1 MREKLPI
8 LWNMPRREE
17 EILKVSK
24 MLHLQ
29 NQRWCG
35 AYYGELRQM
44 LENYGWQESW
54 TQRLMAVLVV
64 QASLLCL
71 SACAASS
78 LLCCCCLC
86 CCSAASLPSQCSA
99 LTSSRH
105 SAGVWRELECDA
117 KRNIGIQWRETVHSL
132 SVVAW
137 TKCINYKGKDE
148 RKKGLLLLLAPVLES
163 PFPSSL
169 SPLLS
174 SVLQQPAK
182 DFQVC
187 KSQQQQP
194 AGEACACQGPH
205 LIWSVTR
212 NSGRGTWLGLYPP
225 SLWICSTFL
234 FLQLDSWLGPPWETV
249 FPIQSFHFLGQT
261 VRS

>member
-1 MREKLPI
+1 MRENLSI
-8 LWNMPRREE
+8 FWNMPRGEE

-132 SVVAW
+132 SVVVW
-137 TKCINYKGKDE
+137 TKCIKYKG
-148 RKKGLLLLLAPVLES
+148 RMRGRRACYCCLLLCWSLLFLAAFLPFSPVS
-163 PFPSSL
+163 CNS
-169 SPLLS
+169 
-174 SVLQQPAK
+174 QQRISRY
-182 DFQVC
+182 VR
-187 KSQQQQP
+187 KSQQP
-194 AGEACACQGPH
+194 
-205 LIWSVTR
+205 
-212 NSGRGTWLGLYPP
+212 
-225 SLWICSTFL
+225 
-234 FLQLDSWLGPPWETV
+234 D
-249 FPIQSFHFLGQT
+249 
-261 VRS
+261 